1 MGYQK
6 TIYFS
11 EPSMAILNELNGD
24 SVSDKVRL
32 ALEQADGD
40 ISATLMRQERL
51 IEALRKQIAIR
62 NGLLKRVLIQG
73 RIKNV
78 LRDHIL
84 DLGLE

>member
-1 MGYQK
+1 
-6 TIYFS
+6 
-11 EPSMAILNELNGD
+11 MAILNELNGD

-40 ISATLMRQERL
+40 ISATLMTQERL

-78 LRDHIL
+78 LRENIL

>member
-1 MGYQK
+1 
-6 TIYFS
+6 
-11 EPSMAILNELNGD
+11 MAILNELNGE

-32 ALEQADGD
+32 ALQQADPD
-40 ISATLMRQERL
+40 MSALLMKQERL
-51 IEALRKQIAIR
+51 IEALRRQLAIR

-78 LRDHIL
+78 LRENIL

>member
-1 MGYQK
+1 MV
-6 TIYFS
+6 
-11 EPSMAILNELNGD
+11 ILNELNGD

-32 ALEQADGD
+32 ALAQADGD
-40 ISATLMRQERL
+40 ISATLMTQERL

-78 LRDHIL
+78 LRENIL

>member
-1 MGYQK
+1 
-6 TIYFS
+6 
-11 EPSMAILNELNGD
+11 MAILNELNGD

>member
-1 MGYQK
+1 
-6 TIYFS
+6 
-11 EPSMAILNELNGD
+11 MAILNELNGD

-78 LRDHIL
+78 LRDNIL